1 MSYEQKDL
9 TGSLFKNKRKE
20 KDTHPEYTGTVT
32 VNGEQYWLSA
42 WLKKD
47 KHSETYMSLSLKP
60 KDEPPRKG
68 ARLSAQTPKDE
79 PDDFADR
86 DIPF

>member
-47 KHSETYMSLSLKP
+47 SKSETYMSLALKA
-60 KDEPPRKG
+60 KDEPPRQG
-68 ARLSAQTPKDE
+68 ARLSAQTPKDDRALI
-79 PDDFADR
+79 DD

>member
-20 KDTHPEYTGTVT
+20 KDTHPEYTGSVT
-32 VNGEQYWLSA
+32 LNGEQYWLSA

-47 KHSETYMSLSLKP
+47 KHSETYMSLALKP
-60 KDEPPRKG
+60 KDEPPRQG
-68 ARLSAQTPKDE
+68 ARLSAQTPKDDRQ
-79 PDDFADR
+79 PIDD